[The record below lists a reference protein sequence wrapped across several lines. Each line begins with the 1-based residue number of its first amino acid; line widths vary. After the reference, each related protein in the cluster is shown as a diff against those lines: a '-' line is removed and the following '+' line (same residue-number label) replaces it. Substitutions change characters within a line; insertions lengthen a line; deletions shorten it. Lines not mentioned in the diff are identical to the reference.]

1 MFTHERLKPK
11 KWDGRRY
18 EYAHAKLDGHRVTFF
33 KNEDGSLTAYG
44 REVRPDLEM
53 TRRFPRLADPVWGS
67 PLVRRFKKEAPPRS
81 SMDCEV
87 WSPGRPASHVPTALR
102 EGSEPLQVTAF
113 ALPWWDG
120 KDLEAVRVDKIRD
133 DFRGLLW
140 MDNDEFAELSS
151 LEDLI
156 GDEWLTSETV
166 KFQEWNEHLVQLA
179 LAKGLE
185 GYVLKSMNYL
195 GWCKV
200 KAEETVDCVC
210 TGVEPGKGKYEGLVG
225 SLEGS
230 VYNGDELVVVANVSG
245 MTDDERK
252 AMSQSDAGRVFEV
265 AYQYVGAKGKLRHPR
280 FVRWRDD
287 KPAKECTWDQ
297 LES

>member
-1 MFTHERLKPK
+1 MVK
-11 KWDGRRY
+11 
-18 EYAHAKLDGHRVTFF
+18 
-33 KNEDGSLTAYG
+33 
-44 REVRPDLEM
+44 
-53 TRRFPRLADPVWGS
+53 
-67 PLVRRFKKEAPPRS
+67 RFKKEAPPRS

-87 WSPGRPASHVPTALR
+87 WVPGKPASEVPTALR
-102 EGSEPLQVTAF
+102 EGHLPLEITAF
-113 ALPWWDG
+113 AMPWWDG

-133 DFRGLLW
+133 DFRGLIW
-140 MDNDEFAELSS
+140 DDHQFAELCP
-151 LEDLI
+151 LEELL
-156 GDEWLTSETV
+156 GDPPWDESWAEQ
-166 KFQEWNEHLVQLA
+166 KLVELA
-179 LAKGLE
+179 TAKGLE

-200 KAEETVDCVC
+200 KAQEAVDCVC
-210 TGVEPGKGKYEGLVG
+210 TGIEPGKGKYEGLVG

-230 VYNGDELVVVANVSG
+230 VYNNGELVVVANVSG

-252 AMSQSDAGRVFEV
+252 AMSMNDAGRVFEV

-297 LES
+297 LAS